1 LPFAFL
7 KINHGVRDKTTVSGT
22 GNSPDPGGLQLVPS
36 SISLIYRPVIV
47 AARFF
52 HRVSSLCQMH
62 FIPVLSDH
70 ESKPIAQPNFIE
82 WLDGMQM
89 FGFEIA
95 VHHK

>member
-7 KINHGVRDKTTVSGT
+7 KINHGVRDKATVSGT
-22 GNSPDPGGLQLVPS
+22 GDSPDAGGLQLVPS
-36 SISLIYRPVIV
+36 SIRLIYCPVVV

-52 HRVSSLCQMH
+52 HRVSSFCEMH
-62 FIPVLSDH
+62 FIPVLSNH
-70 ESKPIAQPNFIE
+70 ESKPIRQPNFIE

-95 VHHK
+95 IHHK

>member
-1 LPFAFL
+1 
-7 KINHGVRDKTTVSGT
+7 
-22 GNSPDPGGLQLVPS
+22 
-36 SISLIYRPVIV
+36 LIYRPVIV